1 MNIFDYGF
9 RPKEWIHS
17 NVHEEKSRSMFNKS
31 KSPET
36 FISET
41 SNTEHLMELLLTEQR
56 HQRADLATI
65 KRQLHTIISSAE
77 LQKQVDDYF
86 DEQEQKTPETSPQ
99 TDIGDK

>member
-1 MNIFDYGF
+1 
-9 RPKEWIHS
+9 
-17 NVHEEKSRSMFNKS
+17 MFNKS

-36 FISET
+36 FISKT

-65 KRQLHTIISSAE
+65 KRQLHTIINSNE
-77 LQKQVDDYF
+77 LQKQVDEYF
-86 DEQEQKTPETSPQ
+86 GDDKEHFPETSPQ